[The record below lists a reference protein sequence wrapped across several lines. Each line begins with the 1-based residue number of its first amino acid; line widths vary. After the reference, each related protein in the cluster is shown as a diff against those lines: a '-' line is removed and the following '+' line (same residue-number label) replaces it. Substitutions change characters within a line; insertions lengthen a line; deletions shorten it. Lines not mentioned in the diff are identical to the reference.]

1 VFGKHVAVDVP
12 SMTIS
17 ASDQA
22 PAPPREPATNLP
34 RVSGARWLR
43 RLNSVRTKLFA
54 SFILMASFTIVACGA
69 SVWFFDGFSSLL
81 SRTIRRDFATFGSM
95 VRLQEEASQLAQL
108 TVTLDASVRQGQ
120 LAPVLDAIAAGR
132 DKAVNAVTVLRRDEH
147 MADRVDD
154 IAAKLDHVFDQYKT
168 VEAISAA
175 RIAAVERRTTV
186 AGGVLAA
193 LDQLEAALADRTGVA
208 GLADFRRAAAVGGAL
223 LSETAL
229 VGTVDLVH
237 TLHTRFDVEASTLDR
252 LAPVVGAD
260 APRVERATKA
270 LLALGR
276 GPDNLFELREV
287 ELRAIAT
294 EAQAIGPVRAEAAAL
309 SEEFGRIVED
319 RRHALDEATRDSA
332 ARLASTRT
340 LLLAA
345 AAGSAFSCLMLAL
358 LYVGRNVAGRLRR
371 LAAAM
376 SALAGG
382 DVQVEVPVAGAHD
395 EIGAIAEALRF
406 FKDQTIGAQRL
417 AQEVTYSVRRV
428 SVAADQATGAIG
440 QVSSDADSQLTA
452 LRQLATGL
460 QQSAEAITLV
470 TQNTHS
476 AGDRARQISELVDR
490 GGVEMA
496 GLVTAVNAIAKSSAQ
511 VSKFVDDIARIA
523 SQTNLLSLNAEIEAA
538 RAGENGK
545 GFTVVAE
552 EVGKLADSS
561 ASLATE
567 IASQIRDA
575 VQQAEH
581 GVAAALRVSDSMRL
595 IAASVAESDRLA
607 RSIATAM
614 EQQKANVT
622 EITDKM
628 GALTGIA
635 QANASAAS
643 EITST
648 MRDLSRLADET
659 RAKVARFKTTGAAT
673 SGA

>member
-1 VFGKHVAVDVP
+1 
-12 SMTIS
+12 
-17 ASDQA
+17 
-22 PAPPREPATNLP
+22 
-34 RVSGARWLR
+34 
-43 RLNSVRTKLFA
+43 
-54 SFILMASFTIVACGA
+54 
-69 SVWFFDGFSSLL
+69 
-81 SRTIRRDFATFGSM
+81 
-95 VRLQEEASQLAQL
+95 
-108 TVTLDASVRQGQ
+108 
-120 LAPVLDAIAAGR
+120 
-132 DKAVNAVTVLRRDEH
+132 
-147 MADRVDD
+147 
-154 IAAKLDHVFDQYKT
+154 
-168 VEAISAA
+168 
-175 RIAAVERRTTV
+175 
-186 AGGVLAA
+186 
-193 LDQLEAALADRTGVA
+193 
-208 GLADFRRAAAVGGAL
+208 
-223 LSETAL
+223 
-229 VGTVDLVH
+229 
-237 TLHTRFDVEASTLDR
+237 
-252 LAPVVGAD
+252 
-260 APRVERATKA
+260 
-270 LLALGR
+270 
-276 GPDNLFELREV
+276 
-287 ELRAIAT
+287 
-294 EAQAIGPVRAEAAAL
+294 
-309 SEEFGRIVED
+309 
-319 RRHALDEATRDSA
+319 
-332 ARLASTRT
+332 
-340 LLLAA
+340 
-345 AAGSAFSCLMLAL
+345 
-358 LYVGRNVAGRLRR
+358 
-371 LAAAM
+371 
-376 SALAGG
+376 
-382 DVQVEVPVAGAHD
+382 
-395 EIGAIAEALRF
+395 
-406 FKDQTIGAQRL
+406 
-417 AQEVTYSVRRV
+417 VTYSVRRV

-496 GLVTAVNAIAKSSAQ
+496 GLVAAVNAIAKSSAQ